1 MTVFDGQNRRLKGVR
16 VRLTGA
22 GIRAVAKTTNAVGQ
36 VAFKVKPRKKG
47 KLAVSATKP
56 GFQPAYGSVK
66 VR

>member
-1 MTVFDGQNRRLKGVR
+1 MR

-36 VAFKVKPRKKG
+36 VTFKVKPRKKG
-47 KLAVSATKP
+47 KLAVSATKS